1 MMAMTCDQCREII
14 AVADLTDW
22 GDMDAVAAH
31 CRTCETCAGVVTE
44 VRDSARRVADL
55 LDGIG
60 PGMPAALVARRA
72 AAQAA
77 LERQQRRRRRAFLY
91 PTAAAM
97 VAAAGF
103 AVFVSRSGMRHYPEL
118 HLPLRCLGPE
128 QATTLVMPIVGR
140 EGTVAVKG
148 MGPHMLTISGPR
160 EMLQRAEH
168 AVAQYDN
175 EGSLLPGESCLLPA
189 GPPNVGM
196 AATMPPDVET
206 QQAFDEMI
214 REQARLEAEQA
225 RRTAEEMRRA
235 AEEQRHAAE
244 EARRAMRED
253 ARAAARKP

>member
-60 PGMPAALVARRA
+60 PGVPAALVARRA

-77 LERQQRRRRRAFLY
+77 LERQQRRRRRALLY
-91 PTAAAM
+91 PTAAAAL
-97 VAAAGF
+97 VAVAGI
-103 AVFVSRSGMRHYPEL
+103 ALVVSRSGVPHYPEL

-128 QATTLVMPIVGR
+128 QAATLVTPILGR
-140 EGTVAVKG
+140 EGTVAVRV
-148 MGPHMLTISGPR
+148 MGPHVMTIRGPR
-160 EMLQRAEH
+160 EALRLVEQTI
-168 AVAQYDN
+168 AQYDN
-175 EGSLLPGESCLLPA
+175 EGSLLPGASCLLPA
-189 GPPNVGM
+189 APPNVGV
-196 AATMPPDVET
+196 AAPMPPDVET
-206 QQAFDEMI
+206 QQAFDEMVK
-214 REQARLEAEQA
+214 EQARLEAEQA
-225 RRTAEEMRRA
+225 RRAAEEMRRA
-235 AEEQRHAAE
+235 AEDQRHAAE

-253 ARAAARKP
+253 ARRRP